1 MFQLNRAGALVDGA
15 ETELAWGENPYRLA
29 MHEGNLSVNG
39 VSIEVTW
46 TDGKLAWLLCPR
58 CSRRCRFLYLGELEC
73 QRCLHLDWSSRH
85 VGRSVP
91 NLARLKWLRRRIAVS
106 EQPFSPLPRRQRHH
120 LRYHR
125 IVAEIRRLKRGLVDY
140 LGSINRDLDRR
151 IRVRK
156 AKGKW

>member
-1 MFQLNRAGALVDGA
+1 M
-15 ETELAWGENPYRLA
+15 
-29 MHEGNLSVNG
+29 
-39 VSIEVTW
+39 
-46 TDGKLAWLLCPR
+46 
-58 CSRRCRFLYLGELEC
+58 
-73 QRCLHLDWSSRH
+73 
-85 VGRSVP
+85 GRSVP

-125 IVAEIRRLKRGLVDY
+125 IVAEIRRLERGLVDY